1 MGYLIR
7 QRRELGFHFSF
18 SGQRRGAGLLPG
30 RIQMMFDNVAVT
42 LPYVQR
48 GELRGFAV
56 TKPRLSETITP
67 SFSTSLS

>member
-1 MGYLIR
+1 
-7 QRRELGFHFSF
+7 LGFHFSF
-18 SGQRRGAGLLPG
+18 SGRSGAVRTDLLPG
-30 RIQMMFDNVAVT
+30 RIQMMFDNVAAT
-42 LPYVQR
+42 LPYVLR